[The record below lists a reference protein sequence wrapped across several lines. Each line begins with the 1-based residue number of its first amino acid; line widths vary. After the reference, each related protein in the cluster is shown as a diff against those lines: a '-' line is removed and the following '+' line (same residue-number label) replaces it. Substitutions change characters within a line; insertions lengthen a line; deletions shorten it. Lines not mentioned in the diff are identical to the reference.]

1 MRVMRCPKTWCGCGM
16 CSPKTLDDNVM
27 DGIFNRYID
36 DSVNPIYQ
44 KQKPLTGIKI
54 MTRLK

>member
-1 MRVMRCPKTWCGCGM
+1 M